1 MTLVRQVIC
10 WFTLVGSISLHTAA
24 AAPFSAPSDGFSI
37 QLPPGWIPIPS
48 AAIDEAIREVVRR
61 APNAPTLH
69 YDYGFQFG
77 SPDRWFTPPY
87 ILIQVRRTG
96 RIPESELAKLDRFSS
111 NDAAAELQDKF
122 RGIATDTEIGKM
134 RYDPRS
140 RVIWVNAGLNVAGVG
155 RIAGVSAIVPTE
167 YGTIQLS
174 GYAHEREF
182 MGFLTQFHEMVSSL
196 AVVDSAKYR
205 SRATDLFPFL
215 SWIEWDSVFFS
226 ALTGGVAAVAVLAF
240 RRRRK

>member
-1 MTLVRQVIC
+1 MTFVRQVIC
-10 WFTLVGSISLHTAA
+10 LVTLVGTIALHTAA
-24 AAPFSAPSDGFSI
+24 AAPFSALSDGFSI

-48 AAIDEAIREVVRR
+48 AAIGERIRELVRR

-87 ILIQVRRTG
+87 VLIQVKRTG
-96 RIPESELAKLDRFSS
+96 RIPESEFAKLDRFSG
-111 NDAAAELQDKF
+111 NDTAAELQDKF

-134 RYDPRS
+134 RYDPTS
-140 RVIWVNAGLNVAGVG
+140 RVIWLNAGLNVAGVG

-196 AVVDSAKYR
+196 AVVDNAKYR
-205 SRATDLFPFL
+205 PRATDRFPFL
-215 SWIEWDSVFFS
+215 GWIEWDSVIFA
-226 ALTGGVAAVAVLAF
+226 ALTGAFGAVVGLAF